1 MDIFKRKNI
10 KLATSWDWNCKRVCK
25 RAKGDTQRL
34 HRYSRRKLK
43 QELRNDNN
51 ERM

>member
-1 MDIFKRKNI
+1 MDIFKRKNT

-25 RAKGDTQRL
+25 RTKGDTQRL

>member
-25 RAKGDTQRL
+25 RAKGDTQKL

-43 QELRNDNN
+43 QELRNDDNC
-51 ERM
+51 

>member
-10 KLATSWDWNCKRVCK
+10 KLATVWDWNCKRVCK
-25 RAKGDTQRL
+25 RIKGDTQRL

>member
-1 MDIFKRKNI
+1 MDLFKRKNI
-10 KLATSWDWNCKRVCK
+10 KLATAWDWNAKRVCK

-43 QELRNDNN
+43 QELRDNKY

>member
-10 KLATSWDWNCKRVCK
+10 KLATLWDWNCKRVCK